1 MRGLAG
7 SISSASVG
15 LPSMRRDGFRRG
27 RTGEREVEEGT
38 ELSDGTQI
46 VSVRV
51 HGVRIVC
58 AADAALEA
66 GTEVAINDAVL
77 LMDAISRGFAYREA
91 GESRT
96 RGHHAKPTPS
106 WIDRSPSAPF
116 P

>member
-1 MRGLAG
+1 MDFAEVVP
-7 SISSASVG
+7 ASG
-15 LPSMRRDGFRRG
+15 
-27 RTGEREVEEGT
+27 EVEEGT

-77 LMDAISRGFAYREA
+77 ADGRDLPRVRVPGSRGIEN
-91 GESRT
+91 ERT
-96 RGHHAKPTPS
+96 S
-106 WIDRSPSAPF
+106 
-116 P
+116 